1 MEGILSINEAGSRG
15 FIEIVQ
21 ILLDY
26 GASVCYRDAYGNAPL
41 LAAASNGHLDCVKL
55 LHSHGCPSIFCNDDG
70 YTALGMAVMQNHSD
84 VVRYLL
90 TDVVHIGIE
99 LSIAT
104 LQVRALPQNHGIFK
118 YNENAIFFT

>member
-1 MEGILSINEAGSRG
+1 MTQADPNEFDRVEGILSINEAASRG

-26 GASVCYRDAYGNAPL
+26 GASVSRSDAFRNTPL
-41 LAAASNGHLDCVKL
+41 LAAASNGHLDCVQL
-55 LHSHGCPSIFCNDDG
+55 LHSHGCPSIFTNDDG
-70 YTALGMAVMQNHSD
+70 YTALGMAVMRNHSD

-99 LSIAT
+99 LSIAI
-104 LQVRALPQNHGIFK
+104 LQISALP
-118 YNENAIFFT
+118 